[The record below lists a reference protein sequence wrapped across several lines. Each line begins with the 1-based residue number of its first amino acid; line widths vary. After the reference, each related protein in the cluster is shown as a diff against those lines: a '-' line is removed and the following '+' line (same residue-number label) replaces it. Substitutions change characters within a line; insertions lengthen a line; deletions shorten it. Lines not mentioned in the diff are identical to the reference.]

1 MRKKQKQKRKMG
13 RGGKQLELSSSA
25 RLWFSAEGRRVKTMG
40 VEVYISGKPNRVSY
54 ARMRSY
60 GPFKYHWPLDRARF
74 IFPPPPRLQKSF
86 TICSVASASTD
97 QIWFVSPP
105 WNGGSDPL
113 KVFFFFSELRMVYIS
128 FEDLSYF
135 FFLWSFDMNE
145 KKKKEKVSK
154 YINGVNWNLFIMWN

>member
-1 MRKKQKQKRKMG
+1 MRKKKTKTKKRR
-13 RGGKQLELSSSA
+13 RGGKNNLELSSSKSAKRA
-25 RLWFSAEGRRVKTMG
+25 RLWFRGRGKKGENNGWRG
-40 VEVYISGKPNRVSY
+40 IYISRKPNRVSY

-113 KVFFFFSELRMVYIS
+113 KVFFFFGIRDGVHIVRR
-128 FEDLSYF
+128 FIVF
-135 FFLWSFDMNE
+135 FFFFSMIIRYEQKGKSDQ
-145 KKKKEKVSK
+145 
-154 YINGVNWNLFIMWN
+154 I

>member
-97 QIWFVSPP
+97 QIWFTPVKRGKWSVE
-105 WNGGSDPL
+105 SI
-113 KVFFFFSELRMVYIS
+113 FFFSELRMVYTS

-135 FFLWSFDMNE
+135 FFLWSFDMDE
-145 KKKKEKVSK
+145 KKKGKSEQVYKWS
-154 YINGVNWNLFIMWN
+154 

>member
-113 KVFFFFSELRMVYIS
+113 KVFFFFSELRMVYTS

-135 FFLWSFDMNE
+135 FFYDHSIWM

>member
-113 KVFFFFSELRMVYIS
+113 KVFFFFSELRMVYTS

-135 FFLWSFDMNE
+135 FFLWSFDMDE
-145 KKKKEKVSK
+145 KKKGKSEQVYKWS
-154 YINGVNWNLFIMWN
+154 

>member
-13 RGGKQLELSSSA
+13 KGGKQLELSSSA
-25 RLWFSAEGRRVKTMG
+25 RLWFSAEGRRVKTMV

-113 KVFFFFSELRMVYIS
+113 KVFFFSELRMVYTS

-135 FFLWSFDMNE
+135 FFLWSFDMDE
-145 KKKKEKVSK
+145 KKKGKSEQVYKWS
-154 YINGVNWNLFIMWN
+154 

>member
-1 MRKKQKQKRKMG
+1 MRRKQKQKRKMG

-113 KVFFFFSELRMVYIS
+113 KVFFFFSELRMVYTS

-135 FFLWSFDMNE
+135 FFLWSFDMDE
-145 KKKKEKVSK
+145 KKKGKSEQVYKWS
-154 YINGVNWNLFIMWN
+154 

>member
-1 MRKKQKQKRKMG
+1 MWKGEKKKTKMRKKQKQKRKMG

-60 GPFKYHWPLDRARF
+60 GPFKYHWSLDRARF

-105 WNGGSDPL
+105 WNGGSDW
-113 KVFFFFSELRMVYIS
+113 KYFFFFGIKDGVHIVRRFIV
-128 FEDLSYF
+128 F
-135 FFLWSFDMNE
+135 FFLWSFDMDE
-145 KKKKEKVSK
+145 KKKGKSEQVYKWS
-154 YINGVNWNLFIMWN
+154 

>member
-1 MRKKQKQKRKMG
+1 MWKGEKKKTKMRKKQKQKRKMG

-113 KVFFFFSELRMVYIS
+113 KVFFFFSELRMVYTS

-135 FFLWSFDMNE
+135 FFLWSFDMDE
-145 KKKKEKVSK
+145 KKKRKKWAS
-154 YINGVNWNLFIMWN
+154 I

>member
-13 RGGKQLELSSSA
+13 RDGKQLELSSSA

-113 KVFFFFSELRMVYIS
+113 KVFFFFGIKDGVHIVRRFIV
-128 FEDLSYF
+128 F
-135 FFLWSFDMNE
+135 FFFYDHSIWM

-154 YINGVNWNLFIMWN
+154 CINGVNWNLFIMWN

>member
-1 MRKKQKQKRKMG
+1 MWKGEKKKTKMRKKQKQKRKMG

-86 TICSVASASTD
+86 TICSVPSASTD

-113 KVFFFFSELRMVYIS
+113 KVFFFFGIKDGVHIVRRFIV
-128 FEDLSYF
+128 F
-135 FFLWSFDMNE
+135 FFSMIIRYGW
-145 KKKKEKVSK
+145 KKKRKKWAS
-154 YINGVNWNLFIMWN
+154 I